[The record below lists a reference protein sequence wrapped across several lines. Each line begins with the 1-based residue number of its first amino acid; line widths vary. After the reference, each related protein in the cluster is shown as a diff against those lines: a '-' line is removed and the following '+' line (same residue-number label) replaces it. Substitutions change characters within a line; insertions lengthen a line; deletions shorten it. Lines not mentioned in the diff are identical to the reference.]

1 MAYQEK
7 HLREKQPEKS
17 GGEDSIP
24 LLLIFILPLSVI
36 YFELILRS
44 ITHMQ
49 IFHAGLPS
57 ELFCALAFVMPLCL
71 ICSAVKNEKISFLLC
86 LVFLELLTIWYGAAY
101 FIEDS
106 YKVFMQPAI
115 VLSVAGNAV
124 KDFESNIADVFL
136 NGLPIILL
144 FHIPVILMLILRL
157 CVRSTPPTICLC
169 KQTASYCRFIR
180 LYDYFYRRGIRLEH
194 L

>member
-1 MAYQEK
+1 MAYSGK
-7 HLREKQPEKS
+7 HLPEKQPKKTRPDDGIS
-17 GGEDSIP
+17 
-24 LLLIFILPLSVI
+24 LLMILFLSLSVI
-36 YFELILRS
+36 YFELILRC

-49 IFHAGLPS
+49 IFHAGLPAG
-57 ELFCALAFVMPLCL
+57 LFCALAFVMPLCL
-71 ICSAVKNEKISFLLC
+71 ICAAVKNGKLSFLLC

-180 LYDYFYRRGIRLEH
+180 LYDYFYRRGIQLEH